1 MLAALALSCAS
12 QPPAP
17 APAEVAVRAVAEAS
31 NPNESPRVVE
41 APRRAEVVEP
51 KFTGDIVTDVRDV
64 RACLPLDG
72 GAVLAGTGGGLLLVR
87 ADGTVRAP
95 WTALDGLPETRV
107 HALLREGERV
117 WIGTEA
123 GLARGRLR
131 DDDLVVERT
140 IAGNPVRAILRH
152 EGALFA
158 ATWGGGIVRV
168 DEKRSRFVA
177 ILSGETRFSA
187 LAAHQGTLFAGG
199 ASGLVRVDEG
209 KALPVAGSP
218 GSIWTLASHG
228 GLLWIGGLGGL
239 ASLAEGRL
247 GLAHDADVRAL
258 LPAGD
263 ALLAGTLGQGVL
275 EVRDGAV
282 QPLPELAQAP
292 LVQAAGAAGETRC
305 VGGPDG
311 LFVQRGAGARWEA
324 IRVPE
329 LASNDVSALARDGER
344 LWIGSF
350 DRGLSF
356 LERGRVTRIRDTAI
370 DDKVNGLAVEAR
382 PEGARVWV
390 ATARGLSVLEPR
402 AGSPKV
408 TRYGE
413 LDGLPAADVHA
424 VVALSAGG
432 VLAGTARG
440 AVIVRDGQ
448 VTALG
453 EKRGL
458 PPGAVWAVA
467 EGAHGALLLGTS
479 RGLLMGTAESRGVV
493 DRGAPPRD
501 VSGVASD
508 GGPPPAPWLLLS
520 MASGDLEDDWVTALA
535 SRGKTLYVGTYN
547 AGVTAVTM
555 DGDGLASEQLGGGY
569 VNFGGLLVRG
579 RTLFAATMN
588 GLLMRPATGEGTW
601 KSAPRAAPGR
611 DVTAL
616 APDGDRLWVASRRG
630 LSRFD
635 PG

>member
-1 MLAALALSCAS
+1 MRTAARPLLPIVAVLALSCAS
-12 QPPAP
+12 QPPVP
-17 APAEVAVRAVAEAS
+17 ALAEVAVRAGAEAS
-31 NPNESPRVVE
+31 NPAESPRVVE
-41 APRRAEVVEP
+41 APRRVERVEP
-51 KFTGDIVTDVRDV
+51 AFTGDVLTDVRDV

-72 GAVLAGTGGGLLLVR
+72 GAVLAATGGGLLLVR

-131 DDDLVVERT
+131 GDDLVIERA
-140 IAGNPVRAILRH
+140 IAGKPVRAILRH
-152 EGALFA
+152 DGALFA
-158 ATWGGGIVRV
+158 TTWGDGIVRV
-168 DEKRSRFVA
+168 DEKRSRFVT
-177 ILSGETRFSA
+177 IPSNERRFST
-187 LAAHQGTLFAGG
+187 LAAHEGTLFAGG
-199 ASGLVRVDEG
+199 VSGLVRVEDD
-209 KALPVAGSP
+209 KASPVAGSP

-228 GLLWIGGLGGL
+228 GHLWIGSLGGL
-239 ASLAEGRL
+239 ASFAGGKLQVVS
-247 GLAHDADVRAL
+247 DADVRAL

-263 ALLAGTLGQGVL
+263 ALLAGTLGQGAI

-282 QPLPELAQAP
+282 HALPELAEAP
-292 LVQAAGAAGETRC
+292 FVQAAGAAADTRC
-305 VGGPDG
+305 VGGSDG

-329 LASNDVSALARDGER
+329 LA
-344 LWIGSF
+344 
-350 DRGLSF
+350 
-356 LERGRVTRIRDTAI
+356 
-370 DDKVNGLAVEAR
+370 K
-382 PEGARVWV
+382 
-390 ATARGLSVLEPR
+390 
-402 AGSPKV
+402 
-408 TRYGE
+408 
-413 LDGLPAADVHA
+413 
-424 VVALSAGG
+424 GG

-453 EKRGL
+453 EKRGV

-467 EGAHGALLLGTS
+467 EGAHGTLFLGTS
-479 RGLLMGTAESRGVV
+479 RGLLVGTAESRGVV
-493 DRGAPPRD
+493 DRGAPARD
-501 VSGVASD
+501 VDDVASA
-508 GGPPPAPWLLLS
+508 GGPPPAPWVLLS

-555 DGDGLASEQLGGGY
+555 DGDGLAAEQLGGGY

-601 KSAPRAAPGR
+601 KTAPRAAPGK

-616 APDGDRLWVASRRG
+616 APDGARLWVASRRG